1 MKKKRALEVLSRL
14 KPQLQ
19 ADFGVTRLAFFGST
33 ARDTAGDTSDI
44 DILVEF
50 DGPATSKRFFGVQFL
65 IEDELGCPVDLVTEK
80 ALRKE
85 LRSQI
90 EKERVFV

>member
-19 ADFGVTRLAFFGST
+19 SEFGVTRLAFFGST

-44 DILVEF
+44 DVLVEF

-85 LRSQI
+85 LRPHI